1 MSTHASNSTP
11 SQPEIQRI
19 LKRLVQYVART
30 FYEPKHIVL
39 LDLLVRNP
47 VIKDDELAGMMDMKL
62 KDVQKI
68 AADLANASLV
78 KFHRQNELKDGA
90 VRASPK
96 TYYYIDYI
104 HFCNVVKWRVWR
116 MQKRIDSSTRN
127 ELDNKGYICTLCS
140 QTYTALEVDKVL
152 DFMSGELI
160 CESCKGPVIEY
171 EGAGAEGG
179 NTRLQRFNQQ
189 IHLITSGLRKVDE
202 AGVLPAFDVVAH
214 VKAAHVD
221 TQRGKNEPGAGLRIA
236 GEGGSR
242 TQEAAVG
249 VVLAAEGDEA
259 AARAA
264 RDAAADARRQQ
275 NALPAWHLRSTVS
288 GGLTALGIREQER
301 EERER
306 GERGEADGAKEEDPL
321 SGFGVVGG
329 GRPRVKQEEDLED
342 TEGIAMAT
350 QSAPGTQAEPAVA
363 DLDMWY
369 AGVSVGAEVATPY
382 PSDPNTPYTPYSTN
396 TPPEDDDEDD
406 DAPRVVTS
414 LSAWR
419 KRSRE
424 EEDEGRRVRIK
435 AEEGESGLWGGT
447 NGAFFP
453 TTFRYPNTNGYSSAT
468 NGYGS
473 TPNGYGAC
481 DFTMGGSQG
490 TDVVMA
496 SQGTDVSMADG
507 GDDPTVFVQGKPYA
521 YSAVT
526 EELYEQMTED
536 EMTVYVEAM
545 QARGV

>member
-1 MSTHASNSTP
+1 MSTHASNSAP

-68 AADLANASLV
+68 AADLANASLI
-78 KFHRQNELKDGA
+78 KLHRQNELKDGA

-116 MQKRIDSSTRN
+116 MQKKIDSTTRN
-127 ELDNKGYICTLCS
+127 
-140 QTYTALEVDKVL
+140 VL

-160 CESCKGPVIEY
+160 CEACKGPVIEY

-202 AGVLPAFDVVAH
+202 AGVLPAFDVAAH

-306 GERGEADGAKEEDPL
+306 GERGQANDAKEEDPL

-342 TEGIAMAT
+342 TKGISMAT
-350 QSAPGTQAEPAVA
+350 QNAPGTQAEPAAA

-369 AGVSVGAEVATPY
+369 AGVSVGADVATPY
-382 PSDPNTPYTPYSTN
+382 LSDPNTPYTPYSTN
-396 TPPEDDDEDD
+396 TPPEDDEED

-424 EEDEGRRVRIK
+424 EEDEGRRVRVK
-435 AEEGESGLWGGT
+435 AEEGESGVWGGT
-447 NGAFFP
+447 NGYA
-453 TTFRYPNTNGYSSAT
+453 NT

-473 TPNGYGAC
+473 TNGYGAATSNGYGSTTNGFGSTTNGYGAG
-481 DFTMGGSQG
+481 DFTMGS
-490 TDVVMA
+490 
-496 SQGTDVSMADG
+496 SQGTDVSMANG

-536 EMTVYVEAM
+536 EMTAYVEVM

>member
-1 MSTHASNSTP
+1 MSTHASNP
-11 SQPEIQRI
+11 PYSQPEIQRI

-78 KFHRQNELKDGA
+78 KLHRQNELKDGA

-127 ELDNKGYICTLCS
+127 VI
-140 QTYTALEVDKVL
+140 

-160 CESCKGPVIEY
+160 CEACKGPVIEY

-306 GERGEADGAKEEDPL
+306 GERGEANGAKEEDPL

-329 GRPRVKQEEDLED
+329 GKPRVKQEEDLED
-342 TEGIAMAT
+342 TKGISMAT
-350 QSAPGTQAEPAVA
+350 QSGPSTQAEPAAA

-369 AGVSVGAEVATPY
+369 AGVSVGADVATPY

-406 DAPRVVTS
+406 APRVVTS

-424 EEDEGRRVRIK
+424 EEDEGRRVRVK
-435 AEEGESGLWGGT
+435 AEEGESGVWGGT
-447 NGAFFP
+447 NGYSSTNGYGA
-453 TTFRYPNTNGYSSAT
+453 TNGATNGYSTTT
-468 NGYGS
+468 NGF
-473 TPNGYGAC
+473 GAG

-490 TDVVMA
+490 TDVMMA
-496 SQGTDVSMADG
+496 SQGTDVSMAEG
-507 GDDPTVFVQGKPYA
+507 GDDPTVFVQGQPYA

-536 EMTVYVEAM
+536 EMTAYVEVM
-545 QARGV
+545 QARGA